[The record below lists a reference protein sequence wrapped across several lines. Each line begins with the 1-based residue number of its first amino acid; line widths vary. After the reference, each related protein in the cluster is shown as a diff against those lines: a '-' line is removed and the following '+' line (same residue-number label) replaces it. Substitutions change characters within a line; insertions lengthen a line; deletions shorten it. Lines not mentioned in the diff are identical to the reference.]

1 MSIIDRFKTY
11 ANFVKFAHT
20 IFALPFA
27 LAGYAVAHVV
37 PLDFRDVRIGDYPA
51 FDIEILGLVLLCMV
65 GARSFAMGINRIVDR
80 HIDAKNPRTAVR
92 EMPSGK
98 MSLKAAWLFTL
109 FMGGLYFG
117 ACALLGQVVLWLS
130 PIPIALMVLYPYCKR
145 FTSLCHL
152 VLGACLGLAP
162 VGAWVA
168 VRSDTTFVYGHP
180 NNPLSVIVYYYGWEP
195 VYEPWAWVLGAAVM
209 FWVAGF
215 DVIYALQDDEFDREH
230 KLHSI
235 PAKFGR
241 KRALL
246 ISRAMHALSISG
258 FFVFAWMMTGGLHD
272 PFLPVW
278 VYAAPAV
285 MAVGMLYQHSLV
297 RHDDLKRVNLAF
309 FTVNGVISMILGVI
323 VCLAVLLG

>member
-37 PLDFRDVRIGDYPA
+37 PLDIRDVRIGDYPA

-168 VRSDTTFVYGHP
+168 VRSAWYIDYVLPGDDTQHTF
-180 NNPLSVIVYYYGWEP
+180 LYGWDAVP
-195 VYEPWAWVLGAAVM
+195 EPWAWVLGAAVM

-246 ISRAMHALSISG
+246 ISRAMHVLSIAG
-258 FFVFAWMMTGGLHD
+258 FFVFAWMLTDGLHG
-272 PFLPVW
+272 PSLPYW
-278 VYAAPAV
+278 VYGAPAT

-297 RHDDLKRVNLAF
+297 RHDDLKHVNLAF
-309 FTVNGVISMILGVI
+309 FTVNGVISVIFGAI